1 MRPYNWIEREELENA
16 DDDYID
22 ALIYL
27 RMWSTDACWKTV
39 SDVTEGLK
47 YLKYKKD
54 KIAAVK
60 DYIRFR

>member
-1 MRPYNWIEREELENA
+1 MEELENA

-22 ALIYL
+22 ALIHL

-47 YLKYKKD
+47 HLKYKKD
-54 KIAAVK
+54 KIACLK
-60 DYIRFR
+60 DG